1 MSHLNKYLNNK
12 LVLASC
18 LAGLSLNASAVELL
32 NIKNGDEQTKVTLGG
47 YAKLDVRH
55 VSGDIAYQDYWVANF
70 PAGQAVD
77 TSHTGMSVKESRI
90 NVKVQ
95 HGELSGFV
103 ELDFFGG
110 GGNEVVSNSS
120 NPRLRHFFID
130 YKNWKLG
137 QTWST
142 FMPLHALPE
151 ALDFGG
157 PHVGEVFSRQV
168 QVRYTTGNWQFAIE
182 NPETNGDGD
191 VGAPS
196 SAVGVTGTQADSDE
210 STPDLIARYN
220 HKADWGMVSVGT
232 LLRTID
238 QGGIDETGIAFNV
251 AAKIKTVGK
260 DDIRFQYTGGDAG
273 RYVSAGLT
281 PDIVTHPRTDNIVV
295 ESTDAFTIA
304 YRHYWSNSLRSTAYY
319 GAAETDVLERKR
331 SHWAVN
337 LIDSVNNY
345 LDVGAEFGNY
355 AIDDK
360 GLESIDSN
368 YLQFSAKFKF

>member
-1 MSHLNKYLNNK
+1 MSNTKKSL
-12 LVLASC
+12 LVGAC
-18 LAGLSLNASAVELL
+18 FAGLSLNATAVEIL
-32 NIKNGDEQTKVTLGG
+32 NIKNGDQQTKVSIGG

-70 PAGQAVD
+70 PGGQAVD

-95 HGELSGFV
+95 HGDIIGFV
-103 ELDFFGG
+103 EMDFFGG

-157 PHVGEVFSRQV
+157 PHVGEVFNRQV

-191 VGAPS
+191 VGSPA
-196 SAVGVTGTQADSDE
+196 SAVGLTGTQADSDE

-220 HKADWGMVSVGT
+220 HKADWGMVSVGA
-232 LLRTID
+232 LVRKID
-238 QGGIDETGIAFNV
+238 QGGLDETGVAYNV

-273 RYVSAGLT
+273 RYVSAGMT
-281 PDIVTHPRTDNIVV
+281 ADIVTNPRTDKTVV
-295 ESTDAFTIA
+295 ESSKAFTVA
-304 YRHYWSNSLRSTAYY
+304 YRHYWNDTLRSTAYY
-319 GAAETDVLERKR
+319 GAAETDVLARKR

-337 LIDSVNNY
+337 LINSVNSH

-355 AIDDK
+355 AIDDE
-360 GLESIDSN
+360 GMESIDSN
-368 YLQFSAKFKF
+368 YLQLSAKFKF